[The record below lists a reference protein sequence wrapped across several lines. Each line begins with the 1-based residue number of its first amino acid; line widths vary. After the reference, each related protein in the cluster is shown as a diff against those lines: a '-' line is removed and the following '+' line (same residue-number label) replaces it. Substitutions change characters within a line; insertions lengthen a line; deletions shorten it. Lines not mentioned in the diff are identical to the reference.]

1 MIRLVQRL
9 AFLTVALCAPF
20 LAQAADDVKIG
31 FVNSSVL
38 LEQAPQAA
46 QAKQKLE
53 QEFSAREEEL
63 RQLRQE
69 IQGLEGRLNREGVTM
84 NDSDRGG
91 LERELNRKLRDL
103 QRQQS
108 NFRDDLNLRKNE
120 ELGKLQRLVLEAIR
134 EVARDKGYDLVLS
147 EGVVYAAD
155 RVELTEDVLDRLEQ
169 KGR

>member
-9 AFLTVALCAPF
+9 AFLTVALCAPV
-20 LAQAADDVKIG
+20 LAQAADDIKIG

-38 LEQAPQAA
+38 LEQAPQAER
-46 QAKQKLE
+46 AKQQLE
-53 QEFSAREEEL
+53 QEFSSREEEL

-69 IQGLEGRLNREGVTM
+69 IQGLEGRLNRESVTM
-84 NDSDRGG
+84 SESDRSD

-134 EVARDKGYDLVLS
+134 EVAREKGYDLVLS
-147 EGVVYAAD
+147 EGVVYSAD

-169 KGR
+169 QGR

>member
-1 MIRLVQRL
+1 MIRLVQRF
-9 AFLTVALCAPF
+9 AFLTVALCMP
-20 LAQAADDVKIG
+20 LVVPAAEDVKIG

-38 LEQAPQAA
+38 LEQAPQAE
-46 QAKQKLE
+46 QAKQSLE
-53 QEFSAREEEL
+53 QEFSAREAEL

-69 IQGLEGRLNREGVTM
+69 IQELEGRLNREGVTM
-84 NDSDRGG
+84 TDSNRSD

>member
-1 MIRLVQRL
+1 MIRLVQRF
-9 AFLTVALCAPF
+9 AILTVALCAP
-20 LAQAADDVKIG
+20 LLTQAADEIKIG

-38 LEQAPQAA
+38 LEQAPQAE

-53 QEFSAREEEL
+53 QEFSAREEDL

-69 IQGLEGRLNREGVTM
+69 IQNLEGRLNRDGVTM
-84 NDSDRGG
+84 NESDRGS

-103 QRQQS
+103 QREQS

-134 EVARDKGYDLVLS
+134 EVARDRGYDLVLS

-155 RVELTEDVLDRLEQ
+155 RVELTQDVLERLEQ
-169 KGR
+169 KAR

>member
-9 AFLTVALCAPF
+9 AFLTVALCAPV
-20 LAQAADDVKIG
+20 LAQAAEDVKIG

-38 LEQAPQAA
+38 LEQAPQAER
-46 QAKQKLE
+46 AKQKLE

-84 NDSDRGG
+84 TDSDRSD

-134 EVARDKGYDLVLS
+134 EVARDQGYDLVLS
-147 EGVVYAAD
+147 EGVVYSAD

>member
-1 MIRLVQRL
+1 VIRLVQRF
-9 AFLTVALCAPF
+9 AFLAVALCAPL
-20 LAQAADDVKIG
+20 LAQAADEIKIG

-38 LEQAPQAA
+38 LEQAPQAE

-53 QEFSAREEEL
+53 KEFSAREEDL

-69 IQGLEGRLNREGVTM
+69 IQKLEGRLNRDGVTM
-84 NDSDRGG
+84 NETDRGN

-103 QRQQS
+103 QREQS

-120 ELGKLQRLVLEAIR
+120 ELGKLQRLVLQAIR

-147 EGVVYAAD
+147 EGVVYSAD
-155 RVELTEDVLDRLEQ
+155 RVELTKDVLERLEQ
-169 KGR
+169 KAR

>member
-9 AFLTVALCAPF
+9 AFLTVALCAPL
-20 LAQAADDVKIG
+20 LAQAADNVKIG

-38 LEQAPQAA
+38 LEQAPQAE

-69 IQGLEGRLNREGVTM
+69 IQGLEGRLNRDGVTM
-84 NDSDRGG
+84 NDSDRGE

>member
-1 MIRLVQRL
+1 
-9 AFLTVALCAPF
+9 VALCVPL
-20 LAQAADDVKIG
+20 LAQAAEDVNIG

-38 LEQAPQAA
+38 LEQAPQAE

-84 NDSDRGG
+84 TDSDRSD

-147 EGVVYAAD
+147 EGVVYSAE

-169 KGR
+169 KAR

>member
-1 MIRLVQRL
+1 MIRLVQRM
-9 AFLTVALCAPF
+9 AFLAVALCAP
-20 LAQAADDVKIG
+20 LMAQSAEDIKIG

-38 LEQAPQAA
+38 LEQAPQAE
-46 QAKQKLE
+46 QAKRKLE

-69 IQGLEGRLNREGVTM
+69 VQALEGRLNREGVTM
-84 NDSDRGG
+84 SDSDRSS
-91 LERELNRKLRDL
+91 LERELNRKLRDM

-147 EGVVYAAD
+147 EGVVYSAD

-169 KGR
+169 KGL

>member
-1 MIRLVQRL
+1 M
-9 AFLTVALCAPF
+9 AFLTVALCVPL

-69 IQGLEGRLNREGVTM
+69 IQGLEGQLNREGVTM
-84 NDSDRGG
+84 TDSDRGG

-147 EGVVYAAD
+147 EGVVYSAD
-155 RVELTEDVLDRLEQ
+155 RVELTEEVLDRLEQ

>member
-9 AFLTVALCAPF
+9 AFLTVALCAPL
-20 LAQAADDVKIG
+20 LAQAAEDVKIG

-38 LEQAPQAA
+38 LEQAPQAE
-46 QAKQKLE
+46 QAKQQLE

-69 IQGLEGRLNREGVTM
+69 IQALEGRLNREGVTM
-84 NDSDRGG
+84 TDSDRSD

-147 EGVVYAAD
+147 EGVVYSAD

>member
-1 MIRLVQRL
+1 MIRFVQRL
-9 AFLTVALCAPF
+9 AFLTVALCVPL

-69 IQGLEGRLNREGVTM
+69 IQGLEGQLNREGVTM
-84 NDSDRGG
+84 TDSDRGG

-147 EGVVYAAD
+147 EGVVYSAD
-155 RVELTEDVLDRLEQ
+155 RVELTEEVLDRLEQ

>member
-9 AFLTVALCAPF
+9 VFLTVALCAPL
-20 LAQAADDVKIG
+20 LAQGAEDVKIG

-38 LEQAPQAA
+38 LEQAPQAER
-46 QAKQKLE
+46 AKQKLE

-84 NDSDRGG
+84 TDSDRSE

-147 EGVVYAAD
+147 EGVVYSAD

>member
-1 MIRLVQRL
+1 VIRLVQRL
-9 AFLTVALCAPF
+9 AFLTVALCAPV
-20 LAQAADDVKIG
+20 LAQAADDIKIG

-38 LEQAPQAA
+38 LEQAPQAER
-46 QAKQKLE
+46 AKQQLE
-53 QEFSAREEEL
+53 QEFSSREEEL

-69 IQGLEGRLNREGVTM
+69 IQGLEGRLNRESVTM
-84 NDSDRGG
+84 SESDRSG

-134 EVARDKGYDLVLS
+134 EVAREKGYDLVLS
-147 EGVVYAAD
+147 EGVVYSAD

-169 KGR
+169 QGR

>member
-1 MIRLVQRL
+1 MIRLLQRFAL
-9 AFLTVALCAPF
+9 LTIALIAPLTV
-20 LAQAADDVKIG
+20 QAADIKIG

-38 LEQAPQAA
+38 LEQAPQAE

-63 RQLRQE
+63 RVLRQE
-69 IQGLEGRLNREGVTM
+69 VQEMENRLNRDGVTM
-84 NDSDRGG
+84 KEGDRGN

-120 ELGKLQRLVLEAIR
+120 ELGKLQRLVLDAIR
-134 EVARDKGYDLVLS
+134 EVAREQGYDLVLS
-147 EGVVYAAD
+147 EGVVYSAD
-155 RVELTEDVLDRLEQ
+155 RVELTKDVLGRLEQ
-169 KGR
+169 MGR

>member
-1 MIRLVQRL
+1 VIRLLQRFAL
-9 AFLTVALCAPF
+9 LTIALIAPLTVH
-20 LAQAADDVKIG
+20 AADIKIG

-38 LEQAPQAA
+38 LEQAPQAE

-63 RQLRQE
+63 RGLRQE
-69 IQGLEGRLNREGVTM
+69 VQEMENRLNRDGVTM
-84 NDSDRGG
+84 NEGDRGN

-120 ELGKLQRLVLEAIR
+120 ELGKLQRMVLDAIR
-134 EVARDKGYDLVLS
+134 EVAREQGYDLVLS
-147 EGVVYAAD
+147 EGVVYSAD
-155 RVELTEDVLDRLEQ
+155 RVELTKDVLDRLEQ
-169 KGR
+169 LGR

>member
-1 MIRLVQRL
+1 MIRLLRRFAL
-9 AFLTVALCAPF
+9 LTLMLIAP
-20 LAQAADDVKIG
+20 LGVQAADNIKIG

-38 LEQAPQAA
+38 LEQAPQAE

-53 QEFSAREEEL
+53 QEFSSREAEL
-63 RQLRQE
+63 RRLRQE
-69 IQGLEGRLNREGVTM
+69 VQEMETRLNRDGVTM
-84 NDSDRGG
+84 SESDRGE

-103 QRQQS
+103 QREQS

-147 EGVVYAAD
+147 EGVVYSAD
-155 RVELTEDVLDRLEQ
+155 RVELTQDVLDRLEQ
-169 KGR
+169 MSR

>member
-9 AFLTVALCAPF
+9 AFLTVALCAPV
-20 LAQAADDVKIG
+20 LAQAADDIKIG

-38 LEQAPQAA
+38 LEQAPQAER
-46 QAKQKLE
+46 AKQQLE
-53 QEFSAREEEL
+53 QEFSSREEEL

-69 IQGLEGRLNREGVTM
+69 IQGLEGRLNRESVTM
-84 NDSDRGG
+84 SESDRSG

-134 EVARDKGYDLVLS
+134 EVAREKGYDLVLS
-147 EGVVYAAD
+147 EGVVYSAD

-169 KGR
+169 QGR

>member
-1 MIRLVQRL
+1 MMRLVQRL
-9 AFLTVALCAPF
+9 ALMTVALCAP
-20 LAQAADDVKIG
+20 LMVQAAADVKIG

-38 LEQAPQAA
+38 LEQAPQAE

-53 QEFSAREEEL
+53 KEFSSREAEL

-69 IQGLEGRLNREGVTM
+69 IQTLEGRLNREGVTM
-84 NDSDRGG
+84 SDSDRSE

-134 EVARDKGYDLVLS
+134 EVAREKGYDLVLS
-147 EGVVYAAD
+147 EGVVYSAE
-155 RVELTEDVLDRLEQ
+155 RVELTKDVLSRLEQ